1 MSNDKKGNTKIKPKA
16 LPGLAILALIFVSAI
31 IIFALTIGSNF
42 VDRIFGLGP
51 YPLEWIVTLCA
62 IVSVILLALLWSL
75 EQLFFISG
83 RKGARR
89 AWGHNKAYSA
99 FLPDSNAANTFVDEK
114 ERAEKSFS
122 AEALTDHLQLR
133 YRRRWK
139 AKVRLLLVQGSD
151 SDLEK
156 VAPGLKR
163 DHWQESDGIVLIHG
177 GQSDSVPGDEFLS
190 ALKAVRPQRPL
201 DGVIQVMNAD
211 TLPDTARQDTLL
223 RVRQKTDILL
233 GWQLPVWLW
242 VVLEGAWAD
251 DGDRAPPTGAL
262 FGPAATADERRT
274 ALATLSSELQGAGVA
289 ALLENSQ
296 HHWLLNLSE
305 VLRGCLRQSLLPL
318 FTMLMSGPVPYRL
331 HGVMFSPALPGAA
344 TVPHARLS
352 PPVWQVLETDSLRA
366 QARKTGVHWQKV
378 LRLMLP
384 GLVLL
389 WGAGTLLSLSV
400 NRTQIW
406 LARDTARMAA
416 DTKQPLPERLRH
428 QLALQQTIARLQN
441 REVYGAPWYTRF
453 GLNQDRDTLQM
464 LWPLYARN
472 NQQLMRD
479 VLADELRRQLN
490 AFVQL
495 PPASDARTSATQKT
509 YSLLKGYLML
519 ARPDKADENW
529 LAGNLLK
536 IWPKRPGVPDSV
548 WRTQGP
554 KLLGFYARNL
564 PVHPAWK
571 ITTDRML
578 VGTVRQILLKQ
589 IGQRNAESGLY
600 QEMLGR
606 IARNWPDLT
615 LADMTGDTD
624 ASSLFLSEE
633 IVPGMFTRQAW
644 EEQVQDAID
653 QVVKNR
659 RDEIDWVL
667 TDKTRQPGN
676 DVSPEAL
683 KQRLTER
690 YFTDFGN
697 AWLNMANSI
706 QWQEAGSLSE
716 AIAQLNLLADIR
728 QSPLVALM
736 NTLAW
741 QGQTGAKGETLA
753 DSLVESAKKLAGRQ
767 KNARQFIQQ
776 AQGPKGPLDGVFGP
790 LTGLMAGKDGTGS
803 NGNLSFQSWLARVTQ
818 VRLKLQQVTSAPDPQ
833 AMAWMLAQTVFR
845 GKTID
850 LTDTRDYGSLAAASL
865 GQEWNGFG
873 QALFVQPLDLAWR
886 QVLAPAA
893 GSLNARWQST
903 IVSQW
908 NTAFAGR
915 YPFKATG
922 SDASLP
928 LLAQFLRSDS
938 GRIAAFIKNNLSGI
952 LHQEGSHWVVDP
964 AASQGMTVNPAFLSA
979 INLLADIADIVF
991 AQGDAGVHFELMARP
1006 SRDVARMQLTLDGQ
1020 KLDYF
1025 NQMESWQSFSWPGN
1039 SWYPGVN
1046 LSWRSTSSEMRL
1058 YANNQGN
1065 WGFIRLLDKART
1077 TPIDSSRT
1085 QLQWTTPEGNPLKFI
1100 MRSELGD
1107 GPLALLRLQSF
1118 SLPQTIFSVGTPRGL
1133 LTFSG
1138 DE

>member
-1 MSNDKKGNTKIKPKA
+1 MKIA
-16 LPGLAILALIFVSAI
+16 STF
-31 IIFALTIGSNF
+31 
-42 VDRIFGLGP
+42 
-51 YPLEWIVTLCA
+51 
-62 IVSVILLALLWSL
+62 LLALLLGALTVCLIGGALWLWPEWVKDTFNIGPFSSTGIVIISL
-75 EQLFFISG
+75 LLMLAALIIGWVLETVFTKNGEKQGKLDVVASG
-83 RKGARR
+83 QQAMSSQPEAKHTDADTSR
-89 AWGHNKAYSA
+89 
-99 FLPDSNAANTFVDEK
+99 FL
-114 ERAEKSFS
+114 
-122 AEALTDHLQLR
+122 AEALVDHLRLR
-133 YRRRWK
+133 YRRLWK
-139 AKVRLLLVQGSD
+139 AKVRLLLVQGTD
-151 SDLEK
+151 NDIEK
-156 VAPGLKR
+156 VVPGLKR
-163 DHWQESDGIVLIHG
+163 DHWQESDGVVLIHG
-177 GQSDSVPGDEFLS
+177 GLPESLPDDEFLS
-190 ALKAVRPQRPL
+190 VLKEVRTQRPL
-201 DGVIQVMNAD
+201 DGVVQVMNAAE
-211 TLPDTARQDTLL
+211 LPDSAKQDTLV
-223 RVRQKTDILL
+223 RVRQKTDTLL

-242 VVLEGAWAD
+242 LVREGTWSR
-251 DGDRAPPTGAL
+251 DGEGVPPTGAL
-262 FGPAATADERRT
+262 FGPGATTEETRET
-274 ALATLSSELQGAGVA
+274 LSTLSSELQTPGVA

-296 HHWLLNLSE
+296 HNWLLSLSKA
-305 VLRGCLRQSLLPL
+305 LRGSLRRSLVPL
-318 FTMLMSGPVPYRL
+318 LASLMSGPAPYRL
-331 HGVMFSPALPGAA
+331 RGVMFSPSLPGAD

-352 PPVWQVLETDSLRA
+352 PPVWQELENDSLQV
-366 QARKTGVHWQKV
+366 QARKIGFHWQKV
-378 LRLMLP
+378 LRLVLL

-406 LARDTARMAA
+406 LAQDTARVAA
-416 DTKQPLPERLRH
+416 DAKQPLPERLRN

-441 REVYGAPWYTRF
+441 REVHGAPWYTRF
-453 GLNQDRDTLQM
+453 GLNQDSDTLKM

-479 VLADELRRQLN
+479 ALADELHRQLN

-495 PPASDARTSATQKT
+495 PPASDARTSATRKT

-519 ARPDKADENW
+519 ARPDKADANW
-529 LAGNLLK
+529 LAGNMLK
-536 IWPKRPGVPDSV
+536 AWPHRSGVPDSV
-548 WRTQGP
+548 WQTQAP
-554 KLLGFYARNL
+554 KLLGFYAQNL
-564 PVHPAWK
+564 PEHPEWK
-571 ITTDRML
+571 ISPDREL
-578 VGTVRQILLKQ
+578 VGAVRQILLKQ

-624 ASSLFLSEE
+624 ASSLFSSEE
-633 IVPGMFTRQAW
+633 VVPGMFTRQAW
-644 EEQVQDAID
+644 EEQVEDAID
-653 QVVKNR
+653 EVVKTR

-667 TDKTRQPGN
+667 TDKTHQPGS

-706 QWQEAGSLSE
+706 QWHEAASLSE
-716 AIAQLNLLADIR
+716 AIAQLNLLADVR

-741 QGQTGAKGETLA
+741 QGQTGAKGEALA
-753 DSLVESAKKLAGRQ
+753 DTLVDSAKKLVGRK
-767 KNARQFIQQ
+767 KNAKQFIEQ

-833 AMAWMLAQTVFR
+833 AMAQMLAQTVFQ
-845 GKTID
+845 GKAID
-850 LTDTRDYGSLAAASL
+850 LTDTRDYGSLVAASL

-938 GRIAAFIKNNLSGI
+938 GRIAAFIKINLGGM
-952 LHQEGSHWVVDP
+952 LHQEGSHWVADP
-964 AASQGMTVNPAFLSA
+964 AASQGMSISPAFLAA
-979 INLLADIADIVF
+979 INKLADISDIVF

-1006 SRDVARMQLTLDGQ
+1006 SRDVARTQLTLDGQ

-1025 NQMESWQSFSWPGN
+1025 NQMESWQSFTWPGN
-1039 SWYPGVN
+1039 TYYPGVD
-1046 LSWRSTSSEMRL
+1046 LSWRSVNTEMRL
-1058 YANNQGN
+1058 YESHQGN
-1065 WGFIRLLDKART
+1065 WGFIRLLDKALI
-1077 TPIDSSRT
+1077 TPLDSSRT
-1085 QLQWTTPEGNPLKFI
+1085 QLVWITPDGNPLKFI

-1107 GPLALLRLQSF
+1107 GPLALLKLQGF
-1118 SLPQTIFSVGTPRGL
+1118 SLPQTIFSVGATDAS
-1133 LTFSG
+1133 LTLAG

>member
-1 MSNDKKGNTKIKPKA
+1 MK
-16 LPGLAILALIFVSAI
+16 
-31 IIFALTIGSNF
+31 
-42 VDRIFGLGP
+42 
-51 YPLEWIVTLCA
+51 
-62 IVSVILLALLWSL
+62 IVSTFLLALFLGALSVCLIGGALWFWPEWVKKTFNMGPFSTTGIVIISL
-75 EQLFFISG
+75 LQMLAAVIIGWVLETVFTKNGEMRGKLDVVASG
-83 RKGARR
+83 LQA
-89 AWGHNKAYSA
+89 AA
-99 FLPDSNAANTFVDEK
+99 FQPEAKHTDADTSRFVAKPLIE
-114 ERAEKSFS
+114 
-122 AEALTDHLQLR
+122 HLRLR

-151 SDLEK
+151 SDIEK
-156 VAPGLKR
+156 VVPGLKR

-177 GQSDSVPGDEFLS
+177 GLPEIVPDNEFLS
-190 ALKAVRPQRPL
+190 ALKDVRPQRPL
-201 DGVIQVMNAD
+201 DGVVQVMNAAA
-211 TLPDTARQDTLL
+211 LPDTAKQDTLV
-223 RVRQKTDILL
+223 RMRQKTDILL

-242 VVLEGAWAD
+242 LVREGIWSH
-251 DGDRAPPTGAL
+251 DGEGVPPTGVL
-262 FGPAATADERRT
+262 FGPGATTEKACET
-274 ALATLSSELQGAGVA
+274 LTTLSSELQTPGVA
-289 ALLENSQ
+289 ALLDNSQ
-296 HHWLLNLSE
+296 HHWLLSLSKA
-305 VLRGCLRQSLLPL
+305 LRGSLQSQLVPFLS
-318 FTMLMSGPVPYRL
+318 TLMSGLAPYRL
-331 HGVMFSPALPGAA
+331 CGVMFSPVLVSTT

-352 PPVWQVLETDSLRA
+352 PPVWQALENDSLQVR
-366 QARKTGVHWQKV
+366 ARKVGFHWQKV
-378 LRLMLP
+378 LRLVLL
-384 GLVLL
+384 GLVLF

-406 LARDTARMAA
+406 LSQDTARVAA
-416 DTKQPLPERLRH
+416 DTKQPLAERLRN

-441 REVYGAPWYTRF
+441 REVHGAPWYTRF
-453 GLNQDRDTLQM
+453 GLNHDRDMLKM

-472 NQQLMRD
+472 NQELMRD
-479 VLADELRRQLN
+479 ALADELHRQLN

-495 PPASDARTSATQKT
+495 PPGSSSRTSATQKT
-509 YSLLKGYLML
+509 YGLLKGYLML
-519 ARPDKADENW
+519 ARPDKADADW
-529 LAGNLLK
+529 LASNMLK
-536 IWPKRPGVPDSV
+536 AWPHRSGVPDSV
-548 WRTQGP
+548 WHTQAP
-554 KLLGFYARNL
+554 KLLGFYAQNL
-564 PVHPAWK
+564 PAHPEWK
-571 ITTDRML
+571 ITPDREL

-624 ASSLFLSEE
+624 ASSLFSSEE
-633 IVPGMFTRQAW
+633 VVPGMFTRQAW
-644 EEQVQDAID
+644 EEQVEDAID
-653 QVVKNR
+653 EVVKNR

-667 TDKTRQPGN
+667 TDKTHQPGN

-683 KQRLTER
+683 KQRLTDR

-706 QWQEAGSLSE
+706 QWHEAASFSE
-716 AIAQLNLLADIR
+716 AIAQLNLLADVR

-741 QGQTGAKGETLA
+741 QGQTGVKGERLA
-753 DSLVESAKKLAGRQ
+753 DSLVDSAKKLVGRK
-767 KNARQFIQQ
+767 KNAKQFIEQ

-833 AMAWMLAQTVFR
+833 AMAWILAQTVFQ
-845 GKTID
+845 GKAID
-850 LTDTRDYGSLAAASL
+850 LTDTRDYGSLVAASL

-873 QALFVQPLDLAWR
+873 QALFVQPLDQAWR

-893 GSLNARWQST
+893 DSLNARWQST

-908 NTAFAGR
+908 NIAFAGR

-938 GRIAAFIKNNLSGI
+938 GRIAAFIKTNLGGI

-979 INLLADIADIVF
+979 INKLADISDIVF

-1006 SRDVARMQLTLDGQ
+1006 SRDVARTQLTLDGQ

-1025 NQMESWQSFSWPGN
+1025 NQMASWQSFTWPGN
-1039 SWYPGVN
+1039 TYYPGVE
-1046 LSWRSTSSEMRL
+1046 LSWRSTSTEMRL
-1058 YANNQGN
+1058 YESNQGN
-1065 WGFIRLLDKART
+1065 WGFIRLLDKAEL
-1077 TPIDSSRT
+1077 TPLDSSRI
-1085 QLQWTTPEGNPLKFI
+1085 QLVWKAPDGNPLKFI
-1100 MRSELGD
+1100 LRSELGD
-1107 GPLALLRLQSF
+1107 GPLSLLKLQGF
-1118 SLPQTIFSVGTPRGL
+1118 RLPQTIFSVGDSSRTL
-1133 LTFSG
+1133 AG

>member
-1 MSNDKKGNTKIKPKA
+1 MKI
-16 LPGLAILALIFVSAI
+16 LSTF
-31 IIFALTIGSNF
+31 
-42 VDRIFGLGP
+42 
-51 YPLEWIVTLCA
+51 
-62 IVSVILLALLWSL
+62 LLALLLGALSVCLIGGALWFYPEWVKDTFNTGPFSTTGIVIISL
-75 EQLFFISG
+75 LLMLAALIIGWVLETVFMKNGEKQGKLDVITSG
-83 RKGARR
+83 QQ
-89 AWGHNKAYSA
+89 
-99 FLPDSNAANTFVDEK
+99 AAASQPEAKHTDADTSRFV
-114 ERAEKSFS
+114 AEV
-122 AEALTDHLQLR
+122 LVDHLRLR
-133 YRRRWK
+133 YSRRWK
-139 AKVRLLLVQGSD
+139 AKVRLLLVQGSE
-151 SDLEK
+151 SDIEK
-156 VAPGLKR
+156 VVPGLKR

-177 GQSDSVPGDEFLS
+177 GLPESVPDDEFLS
-190 ALKAVRPQRPL
+190 VLKDVRPQRPL
-201 DGVIQVMNAD
+201 DGVVQVMNAA
-211 TLPDTARQDTLL
+211 TLPDTARQDILV
-223 RVRQKTDILL
+223 RVRQKADTLL

-242 VVLEGAWAD
+242 LVREGTWFR
-251 DGDRAPPTGAL
+251 DGEGVPPTGVL
-262 FGPAATADERRT
+262 FGPGATTEEARS
-274 ALATLSSELQGAGVA
+274 ALATLSSELQTPGVA

-296 HHWLLNLSE
+296 HHWLLNLSKA
-305 VLRGCLRQSLLPL
+305 LRGTLRRDLVPLL
-318 FTMLMSGPVPYRL
+318 TTLMSGPAPYRL
-331 HGVMFSPALPGAA
+331 RGVMLSPALPGTE

-352 PPVWQVLETDSLRA
+352 PPVWQALENDSL
-366 QARKTGVHWQKV
+366 QVHARKIGFHWQKV
-378 LRLMLP
+378 LRLVVL

-406 LARDTARMAA
+406 LAQDTARVAA
-416 DTKQPLPERLRH
+416 DTRQPLPDRLRN

-441 REVYGAPWYTRF
+441 REVHGAPWYTRF
-453 GLNQDRDTLQM
+453 GLNQDRDTLKL

-472 NQQLMRD
+472 SQQLMRD
-479 VLADELRRQLN
+479 ALADELHRQLS

-495 PPASDARTSATQKT
+495 PPASSARTSATRKT

-519 ARPDKADENW
+519 ARPDKADANW
-529 LAGNLLK
+529 LADNMLK
-536 IWPKRPGVPDSV
+536 TWPHRSSVPDSV
-548 WRTQGP
+548 WQTQAP
-554 KLLGFYARNL
+554 KLLGFWAQNL
-564 PVHPAWK
+564 PAHPEWK
-571 ITTDRML
+571 ITPDHEI
-578 VGTVRQILLKQ
+578 VSTVRQILLRQ

-615 LADMTGDTD
+615 LADITGDTD
-624 ASSLFLSEE
+624 ASSLFSSEE
-633 IVPGMFTRQAW
+633 VVPGMFTHQAW
-644 EEQVQDAID
+644 EEQVEDAID
-653 QVVKNR
+653 EVVKAR

-667 TDKTRQPGN
+667 TDKTHQPGG
-676 DVSPEAL
+676 DVSPEML

-706 QWQEAGSLSE
+706 QWHEAASLSE
-716 AIAQLNLLADIR
+716 AIAQLNLLADVR

-741 QGQTGAKGETLA
+741 QGQTGTKGERLA
-753 DSLVESAKKLAGRQ
+753 DSLVDSAKKLVGR
-767 KNARQFIQQ
+767 KKSAKQFIDQ

-790 LTGLMAGKDGTGS
+790 LTSLMAGKDGTGS

-833 AMAWMLAQTVFR
+833 AMAQMLAQTVFQ
-845 GKTID
+845 GKAID
-850 LTDTRDYGSLAAASL
+850 LTDTRDYGSLVAASL

-928 LLAQFLRSDS
+928 LLAQFLRRDS
-938 GRIAAFIKNNLSGI
+938 GRIAAFIKTNLGGM
-952 LHQEGSHWVVDP
+952 LHQEGSHWVVDQ
-964 AASQGMTVNPAFLSA
+964 AASQGMHISPAFLVA
-979 INLLADIADIVF
+979 INKIADISDIVF

-1006 SRDVARMQLTLDGQ
+1006 SRDVARTQLTLDGQ

-1025 NQMESWQSFSWPGN
+1025 NQMESWQSFTWPGN
-1039 SWYPGVN
+1039 TYYPGAD

-1058 YANNQGN
+1058 YASNQGN
-1065 WGFIRLLDKART
+1065 WGFIRLLDKAQI
-1077 TPIDSSRT
+1077 TPLDSSRT
-1085 QLQWTTPEGNPLKFI
+1085 QLVWITPDGSPLKFI

-1107 GPLALLRLQSF
+1107 GPLALLELQGF
-1118 SLPQTIFSVGTPRGL
+1118 SLPQTIFTVGTVDSTSTL
-1133 LTFSG
+1133 AG